1 MEPVFGQMLATLM
14 ALWWPFVRV
23 LAILSFMPVIGENM
37 VPVTV
42 RVLLALT
49 LAVVLLP
56 VAAPPTPI
64 SPFSLLG
71 IVTTIEQVAIG
82 LIIGIGFQMIMAV
95 FALLGYMAS
104 SQMGLAMAQMND
116 PMSGASSDVVSALIY
131 VLVIL
136 IFFAVDGH
144 LVFSGVMGSSFR
156 AWPVGAGIPE
166 QALTVLSLQVGWVFS
181 AALLLSLPVIFSAL
195 VVQIGFGFLNRVA
208 PTFNLFS
215 LGFSLIIVF
224 GLFMLGGML
233 QLIPQQYVNLTTRV
247 LEMLEQLMRN

>member
-1 MEPVFGQMLATLM
+1 MEPVFGQLLATLL

-42 RVLLALT
+42 RVLLALA

-56 VAAPPTPI
+56 VAAPPAPI

-82 LIIGIGFQMIMAV
+82 LIIGIGFQMVMAV
-95 FALLGYMAS
+95 FGLLGYMAS

-131 VLVIL
+131 VLTIL
-136 IFFAVDGH
+136 IFFALDGH
-144 LVFSGVMGSSFR
+144 LVFSGVMGASFR
-156 AWPVGAGIPE
+156 AWPVGSGIPA
-166 QALTVLSLQVGWVFS
+166 QALVVLPLQVGWVFS
-181 AALLLSLPVIFSAL
+181 AALLLALPVIFSAL

-224 GLFMLGGML
+224 GLFMLAGML
-233 QLIPQQYVNLTTRV
+233 QLIPQQYVQLTTRV
-247 LEMLEQLMRN
+247 LEMLEQLMRG